1 MKNPT
6 LFYIYDPMCSWC
18 WGYKNTWQALQQA
31 LAPLVNIE
39 YKVGGLASDSNV
51 TMAKPMQTL
60 LQSTWKKIENEL
72 GSQFNHDFWHN
83 CIPRRSTY
91 PACRAVII
99 AREYHLESQMLEAIQ
114 KAYYLEA
121 QNPSNNDV
129 LIQLAQCLGIDKIEF
144 EQKLISDDINNKLLS
159 EINLIQK
166 MPIQGF
172 PSLVL
177 HLDEQYYPIRIDY
190 QDFKTTLEEIKSY
203 LES

>member
-1 MKNPT
+1 MNRPT

-18 WGYKNTWQALQQA
+18 WGYKITWQKLQQF
-31 LAPLVNIE
+31 LDPLVDIE
-39 YKVGGLASDSNV
+39 YKVGGLAPDSDAA
-51 TMAKPMQTL
+51 MPMPMQGF
-60 LQSTWKKIENEL
+60 LQSTWQKIEKDL
-72 GSQFNHDFWHN
+72 GTEFNHDFWRN
-83 CIPRRSTY
+83 STPKRSTY
-91 PACRAVII
+91 PSCRAVII
-99 AREYHLESQMLEAIQ
+99 ARDYQLETQMLEAIQ

-129 LIQLAQCLGIDKIEF
+129 LIQLAKCLGIDKIEF
-144 EQKLISDDINNKLLS
+144 EQKLKSDEINNKLIS

-190 QDFKTTLEEIKSY
+190 KNFNTTLEEIKSH
-203 LES
+203 L